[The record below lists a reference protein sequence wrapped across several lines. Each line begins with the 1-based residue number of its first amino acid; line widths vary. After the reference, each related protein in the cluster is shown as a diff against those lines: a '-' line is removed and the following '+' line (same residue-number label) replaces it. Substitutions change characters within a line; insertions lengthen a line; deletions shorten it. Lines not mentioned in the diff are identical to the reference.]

1 MRELL
6 NEEKLSTE
14 DRNNL
19 KEKTFGLPDE
29 RKFPLNDEKHVMS
42 AIGYFR
48 TCPKEKKAELAR
60 NINAAIRKFHM
71 SPNVSI
77 DNPFHDYYKK

>member
-1 MRELL
+1 MDIL
-6 NEEKLSTE
+6 NEKELTSK
-14 DRNNL
+14 DRS
-19 KEKTFGLPDE
+19 KMQDKTFGLPDE

-48 TCPKEKKAELAR
+48 TCPKDKRAELAR